1 MRSHPSLC
9 TQPVQIGQTT
19 PRLFLKG
26 KKKIMLKKLSSTAV
40 RAPPWISPAWKLK
53 TPTIFSICNQH
64 IGETG
69 CPKRTKKCQNMSK
82 YVQIFYRI
90 SKYVKIFQNMSKN
103 VKICQNMS
111 KNEINVATPLPHMR
125 KICVDS
131 ILSWIVGLI

>member
-1 MRSHPSLC
+1 MHSTCPNRTNHSTFIS
-9 TQPVQIGQTT
+9 
-19 PRLFLKG
+19 KG
-26 KKKIMLKKLSSTAV
+26 KKKDHVKKTVINS
-40 RAPPWISPAWKLK
+40 RACASMDFPCLEAQNTHNL
-53 TPTIFSICNQH
+53 FYMQQH

-82 YVQIFYRI
+82 YVQIFYRM